1 VDQLLDAAPKKN
13 AALLKQ
19 MHREWPFFST
29 LLSNMDMVMAKANLA
44 LAHRY
49 AELVHDRRLAKA
61 VMARIESE
69 WARTET
75 ALEIITGQKHRL
87 GSNPALA
94 ALITQRIPYLDP
106 LNHLQIELIRRWREG
121 QQDHRTQVGIHLS
134 INGIAA
140 ALRNTG

>member
-1 VDQLLDAAPKKN
+1 
-13 AALLKQ
+13 
-19 MHREWPFFST
+19 
-29 LLSNMDMVMAKANLA
+29 MDMVMAKANLA
-44 LAHRY
+44 LARRY

-61 VMARIESE
+61 IMARIEAE
-69 WARTET
+69 WARTEK

-87 GSNPALA
+87 GSSPALA

>member
-1 VDQLLDAAPKKN
+1 
-13 AALLKQ
+13 
-19 MHREWPFFST
+19 MYREWPFLST

-44 LAHRY
+44 LAKRY
-49 AELVHDRRLAKA
+49 AELVHDKKLAKA
-61 VMARIESE
+61 VMSRIESE
-69 WARTET
+69 WEKTLSAF
-75 ALEIITGQKHRL
+75 EIITGQKHRL
-87 GSNPALA
+87 ESSPALA

-121 QQDHRTQVGIHLS
+121 QHDPRTQIGIHLS